1 MNELRENSE
10 ADDTDDI
17 VFFARYKRA
26 LNLVFQDKNQE
37 AIMLIADM
45 AEDLAGLDQHLML
58 YRLWI
63 EALVKENVGRDSVIH
78 NPSLRYLLDHIVK
91 VSAELD
97 DAPSKDSFLA
107 LAGVIL
113 VTLGDQEA
121 TSKLLGD
128 KLWQRNPYTEE
139 FGFLLQKESMGTV
152 NFVDAS
158 HEFYSASLKELTSLS
173 GMRDYCLL
181 KSMVMNARDSDP
193 ELTADLWQHIHK
205 LFGFTLSQGL
215 YHLDKALNNKDLR
228 GIFAHLKQLE
238 GSYSEN
244 EQIPLLKQKILTSVT
259 SWPGSTQFDQEETAD
274 EGLFFHC
281 QNLMEALSLHDF
293 DLAIE
298 SYEKAC
304 KAFIGGLGSKDL
316 LQLSP
321 ADQKVEK
328 TLRDSWHKMQIIFPE
343 QMVAEPESGS
353 KHPWLCMLS
362 DGSYERF
369 FLSRSSQQNLLVSMD
384 NKVRESDWVFVT
396 RNSHS
401 GSRLLGIFQV
411 YLALPFSMDYQ
422 INKVLRPVLVFDHG
436 QYPSIKLDT
445 HEIDSSELIDMKRQF
460 GFEETAALTEE
471 SLAVITAEISKQT
484 GVNLETIPV
493 FQAG

>member
-10 ADDTDDI
+10 ADGTDDI

-26 LNLVFQDKNQE
+26 LHLVFQDKNQD

-45 AEDLAGLDQHLML
+45 AEDLEDLDHRLMV

-63 EALVKENVGRDSVIH
+63 EALVKENVGRDSAVQ
-78 NPSLRYLLDHIVK
+78 NPSLGYLLDHIVK
-91 VSAELD
+91 MSDELD
-97 DAPSKDSFLA
+97 NAPSDSFLA
-107 LAGVIL
+107 LAGVIM
-113 VTLGDQEA
+113 VTLGDRES
-121 TSKLLGD
+121 TKKLLCG
-128 KLWQRNPYTEE
+128 KQWQRTPYTEE
-139 FGFLLQKESMGTV
+139 FGFLLKNESMGKV
-152 NFVDAS
+152 SFVDAS
-158 HEFYSASLKELTSLS
+158 HETYSSSFSALTSGL
-173 GMRDYCLL
+173 RDYCLL
-181 KSMVMNARDSDP
+181 KSMVMSIRDSDL
-193 ELTADLWQHIHK
+193 ELTARLWQHIHS

-215 YHLDKALNNKDLR
+215 YHLDEALRHKDLR
-228 GIFAHLKQLE
+228 GIFASLKQLE
-238 GSYSEN
+238 DSYSEN
-244 EQIPLLKQKILTSVT
+244 DQIALVKQKILTSVT
-259 SWPGSTQFDQEETAD
+259 SWPGSTHFDQEETAE
-274 EGLFFHC
+274 EGLFSYC
-281 QNLMEALSLHDF
+281 QNLMEALSHHDF
-293 DLAIE
+293 DVAIE
-298 SYEKAC
+298 SYEQAC
-304 KAFIGGLGSKDL
+304 KAFIGGLGDKDL
-316 LQLSP
+316 HQLSP

-343 QMVAEPESGS
+343 QMATEPESGS
-353 KHPWLCMLS
+353 KNPWLCMLS

-384 NKVRESDWVFVT
+384 NKVREWDLVFVT

-445 HEIDSSELIDMKRQF
+445 REVDSSELIDMKRQF
-460 GFEETAALTEE
+460 GFEETAALTED
-471 SLAVITAEISKQT
+471 SLAVITEEIRKQT